1 MPHRP
6 AAVFDLAIATCV
18 IRGFHTRIA
27 PVKPL
32 KLRWG
37 ILGTA
42 QIARKNWKAIQ
53 LTGNATVEAVA
64 SRDIGRARRFIAEC
78 QAEAPMEV
86 VPQAFGCY
94 DDLLTGETVDAIYIP
109 LPTGLRKE
117 WVVRAAEAG
126 KHVVCEK
133 PCAVSVADLREM
145 VTACRLH
152 QVQFMDGVMFM
163 HSRRLEKLRE
173 VLDDGQS
180 IGQVRRVAC
189 AFTFRQSPEFF
200 VSNIRTDSA
209 LEPYGCLGDLGW
221 YCIRFVLWLMN
232 WQMPLQVSGW
242 ILSEHHRPDSPLAVP
257 TAFAGELVF
266 DGGVSASFYCSFLTE
281 TEQWIKISGTLGNL
295 HVSDFVLPLAGTELG
310 FEVEHTS
317 FLVHGCDFRMETHPH
332 RFAVAEASH
341 GHASAQEVN
350 LFRNFTEQVRSG
362 QLNAGWPEAA
372 IKTQTVMSA
381 CLDSARAQERRTE
394 VC

>member
-1 MPHRP
+1 
-6 AAVFDLAIATCV
+6 
-18 IRGFHTRIA
+18 
-27 PVKPL
+27 VKPP

-53 LTGNATVEAVA
+53 LSGNGIIEAVA
-64 SRDIGRARRFIAEC
+64 SRDAGHARRFIAEC

-94 DDLLTGETVDAIYIP
+94 NDLLACQTVDAIYIP

-133 PCAVSVADLREM
+133 PCAVSVADLQEM
-145 VTACRLH
+145 VTACRRH
-152 QVQFMDGVMFM
+152 RVQFMDGVMFM

-173 VLDDGQS
+173 VLEDGQS
-180 IGQVRRVAC
+180 TGQVRRIAC

-200 VSNIRTDSA
+200 VSDIRTDGA
-209 LEPYGCLGDLGW
+209 LEPHGCLGDLGW
-221 YCIRFVLWLMN
+221 YCIRFVLWLMH

-242 ILSEHHRPDSPLAVP
+242 TLSEHHRSDSPVAVP
-257 TAFAGELVF
+257 TAFVGELAF
-266 DGGVSASFYCSFLTE
+266 DGGVSAGFYCSFLTE
-281 TEQWIKISGTLGNL
+281 TEQWVKLSGTLGNL
-295 HVSDFVLPLAGTELG
+295 HIPDFVLPLAGAEPA
-310 FEVEHTS
+310 FEVQHTS
-317 FLVHGCDFRMETHPH
+317 FRVQGCDFSLQTHLR

-341 GHASAQEVN
+341 GQASAQEVN

-362 QLNAGWPEAA
+362 QLNAAWPEAA
-372 IKTQTVMSA
+372 LKTQAVMSA
-381 CLDSARAQERRTE
+381 CLDSARAQGRRTE
-394 VC
+394 VR